1 MKADQTTFLELYKP
15 VHESFARFCHAKAYG
30 LVEAED
36 LISESITCA
45 LERFHTLKNEKA
57 FLSFLFSIASNLVHK
72 QNRRLKFRAEQSE
85 EHQQRASEQLEGDD
99 LMDVLLLY
107 QALAQLPKEV
117 EEALIL
123 FEISGFSIKEV
134 AEIQKSGES
143 AVKQRLKRGRA
154 KLAKLL
160 GAEELTKEASGK
172 RSAYL
177 MTLLSF

>member
-1 MKADQTTFLELYKP
+1 MQLDQETFLELYKP
-15 VHESFARFCHAKAYG
+15 VHDSFARFCHAKAYG
-30 LVEAED
+30 LVEPED

-57 FLSFLFSIASNLVHK
+57 FLSFLFSIASNIVHK
-72 QNRRLKFRAEQSE
+72 QNRRLKFRVDQSE
-85 EHQQRASEQLEGDD
+85 DHMNRTSSNLEGDD
-99 LMDVLLLY
+99 LTDVRLLY
-107 QALAQLPKEV
+107 QALSQLPKVV

-134 AEIQKSGES
+134 AEIQNSGES
-143 AVKQRLKRGRA
+143 AVKQRLKRGRM

-160 GAEELTKEASGK
+160 GAEELSKEPSGK

-177 MTLLSF
+177 MTFLSF